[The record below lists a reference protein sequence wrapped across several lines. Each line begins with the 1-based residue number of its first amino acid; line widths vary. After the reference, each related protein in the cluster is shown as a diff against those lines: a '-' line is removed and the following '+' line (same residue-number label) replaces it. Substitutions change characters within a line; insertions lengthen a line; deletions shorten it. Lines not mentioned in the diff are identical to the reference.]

1 MPKRL
6 KATQTP
12 ELGAMAPH
20 AEGSDP
26 YGPPKPPSLRELAE
40 RGRRFRGEKSL
51 QEAFGEALNDLFD
64 AYLYTLYHPC
74 DISPHELIALIN
86 AHREVMA
93 VQKEA
98 RREALRAD
106 IEAQK
111 EALWLEAERKLLRK
125 RKRRLRAAGG

>member
-1 MPKRL
+1 MPKALRDGQPP
-6 KATQTP
+6 KP
-12 ELGAMAPH
+12 VAMAPH

-26 YGPPKPPSLRELAE
+26 FGPPKPSSLRELAK
-40 RGRRFRGEKSL
+40 RGRRFRGKKSL
-51 QEAFGEALNDLFD
+51 QDALAEALNDLFD

-106 IEAQK
+106 IEAQM
-111 EALWLEAERKLLRK
+111 EALGLEAERKLLRRRK
-125 RKRRLRAAGG
+125 RKIAMV